1 MAKNIS
7 NLDKSLK
14 QNITPADIG
23 AATTSSVTT
32 VSNNIGALSNL
43 KTSEKGS
50 LVGAI
55 NELFQSANNGK
66 ELIASAIGEPLS
78 SNDTFSAMSSDINS
92 LLNTFKTNMMNNG
105 VTVESGDKFKSLI
118 DKIAALADS
127 EGKGVQ
133 ITSGD
138 MLFNAWT
145 SNIHPNWSS
154 YYVTTSLDFT
164 PSRILVYFTAC
175 GYYNTGAYHK
185 SFVLDSN
192 YSNSSDNMLFLDD
205 GGGTAY
211 LYISDITPEGFTIYY
226 SGDRGGLNFKATE
239 WHAIGVGE
247 EDTTLRDSLADI
259 LENKG
264 VDVTEEDDM
273 ASLIGKVDGIS
284 GSLDIISATTLP
296 ATGKENQICV
306 ITDNPTD
313 YFLISQ
319 NIDDMT
325 SSNNSISIYTATS
338 GTKISI
344 TTNNLVTN
352 YYIGKVCQG
361 DSRLASY
368 IYQNGNWNQLTQKYV
383 VLLENG
389 TYLNNSYHGGIFG
402 SNSAMYSGGTGIYN
416 KNSSTSNQSFVT
428 FNNTID
434 FSVYNTIKVTAYTS
448 ASNKG
453 YLYVF
458 ASVGN
463 INSTSDS
470 SLKRNYQTSIETVTI
485 TAKTFTFDISNWTG
499 SHQLGVYLSG
509 GYSSQGYIT
518 DITLY

>member
-1 MAKNIS
+1 M
-7 NLDKSLK
+7 
-14 QNITPADIG
+14 
-23 AATTSSVTT
+23 
-32 VSNNIGALSNL
+32 
-43 KTSEKGS
+43 
-50 LVGAI
+50 
-55 NELFQSANNGK
+55 
-66 ELIASAIGEPLS
+66 
-78 SNDTFSAMSSDINS
+78 
-92 LLNTFKTNMMNNG
+92 
-105 VTVESGDKFKSLI
+105 
-118 DKIAALADS
+118 
-127 EGKGVQ
+127 
-133 ITSGD
+133 
-138 MLFNAWT
+138 
-145 SNIHPNWSS
+145 
-154 YYVTTSLDFT
+154 
-164 PSRILVYFTAC
+164 
-175 GYYNTGAYHK
+175 
-185 SFVLDSN
+185 
-192 YSNSSDNMLFLDD
+192 
-205 GGGTAY
+205 GGGA
-211 LYISDITPEGFTIYY
+211 
-226 SGDRGGLNFKATE
+226 
-239 WHAIGVGE
+239 
-247 EDTTLRDSLADI
+247 
-259 LENKG
+259 
-264 VDVTEEDDM
+264 
-273 ASLIGKVDGIS
+273 
-284 GSLDIISATTLP
+284 LDIISATELP
-296 ATGKENQICV
+296 ATGKEGQICV
-306 ITDNPTD
+306 ITDNPTN

-338 GTKISI
+338 GTKVSI

-402 SNSAMYSGGTGIYN
+402 SNSATYSGGTGIYN

-470 SLKRNYQTSIETVTI
+470 SLKRNYQTSIETVTT